1 MVNEEKSNY
10 GYGADEE
17 GSLDKNLETLDLYRN
32 IFSNLYNWLVVVDKD
47 GYIVMMNKSYCNF
60 VGITQKEAIGKHCT
74 EVIENSRMHIVA
86 KTGKQEIGDVQR
98 IKGNQ
103 MIADRIPIYKD
114 GKIIGAVGTVIFK
127 DVVDLDTYVKKI
139 NRMEKEFDLYKRE
152 LKKALGSDYTF
163 HNIIG
168 SSESLR
174 KVIDLSRKVAASKSN
189 VLLLGESG
197 TGKELFAHAIHNA
210 SSRVDYPL
218 IKINCAAIP
227 PDLLESELFGYE
239 PGAFTGAKKGGK
251 PGKFEL
257 ADKSTIFLDEIAEM
271 PFNMQA
277 KLLRVIQ
284 EKEVERIGGISTKK
298 IDVRIIA
305 ATNQNLEEM
314 VKNKKFREDLY
325 YRLNVISIK
334 IPALRE
340 RKDDIPV
347 IARELIKKMS
357 KEMDHFVA
365 DISEDAMNCLKQY
378 PWPGNV
384 RELQNIIER
393 AFNIMDK
400 EAEIMVEHLPYYI
413 TKNNKTN
420 MQIKN
425 MTLKDILDDVEKE
438 EISKCLKR
446 TKGNKMKTAKILG
459 ISRTSLYE
467 KIEKYQ
473 LDV

>member
-1 MVNEEKSNY
+1 MVNENKEIYNSTLESLKKQNEDLELYKNIVSNFY
-10 GYGADEE
+10 Y
-17 GSLDKNLETLDLYRN
+17 SM
-32 IFSNLYNWLVVVDKD
+32 VVVDKE
-47 GYIVMMNKSYCNF
+47 GRIIILNKAYCNF
-60 VGITQKEAIGKHCT
+60 LGVNEDEVIGKHCT
-74 EVIENSRMHIVA
+74 EVIENTRMHIVA
-86 KTGKQEIGDVQR
+86 KTGKQEIGDVQH
-98 IKGNQ
+98 IKGNY

-114 GKIIGAVGTVIFK
+114 GEIIGAVGTVIFK
-127 DVVDLDTYVKKI
+127 DVLDLNTYVSRI
-139 NRMEKEFDLYKRE
+139 SRMEKEFDLFKKE

-163 HNIIG
+163 QSIVG
-168 SSESLR
+168 ESESIR
-174 KVIDLSRKVAASKSN
+174 KVKDLSRKVAASKSN

-257 ADKSTIFLDEIAEM
+257 ADKSTIFLDEIGEM
-271 PFNMQA
+271 PLNMQA

-284 EKEVERIGGISTKK
+284 EKEVERIGGITSKK
-298 IDVRIIA
+298 IDVRIVA

-334 IPALRE
+334 IPPLRE
-340 RKDDIPV
+340 RKEDIPV
-347 IARELIKKMS
+347 ISRQLIKKLS
-357 KEMDHFVA
+357 KEMDHYVSA
-365 DISEDAMNCLKQY
+365 ISTEAMNCLKLY
-378 PWPGNV
+378 SWPGNV
-384 RELQNIIER
+384 RELQNVIER

-400 EAEIMVEHLPYYI
+400 EAMIMLEHLPYYI
-413 TKNNKTN
+413 TKNNKADTHVKE
-420 MQIKN
+420 MS
-425 MTLKDILDDVEKE
+425 LKEILDNVEKE
-438 EISKCLKR
+438 EIKKCLKR

-467 KIEKYQ
+467 KIEKY
-473 LDV
+473 DIEV

>member
-1 MVNEEKSNY
+1 MVNEDKEIYNSTYESLKKQIEDLELYKNIVSNFY
-10 GYGADEE
+10 Y
-17 GSLDKNLETLDLYRN
+17 SM
-32 IFSNLYNWLVVVDKD
+32 VVVDKD
-47 GYIVMMNKSYCNF
+47 GYIIMLNKAYCSFIGVNEDE
-60 VGITQKEAIGKHCT
+60 VIGKHCT
-74 EVIENSRMHIVA
+74 EVIENTRMHIVA
-86 KTGKQEIGDVQR
+86 KTGKQEIGDVQN
-98 IKGNQ
+98 IKGNY

-114 GKIIGAVGTVIFK
+114 GEIIGAVGTVIFK
-127 DVVDLDTYVKKI
+127 DVLDLNTYVSRI
-139 NRMEKEFDLYKRE
+139 SRMEKEFDLFKKE

-163 HNIIG
+163 QSIVG
-168 SSESLR
+168 ESESIR
-174 KVIDLSRKVAASKSN
+174 KVKDLSRKVAASKSN

-227 PDLLESELFGYE
+227 PELLESELFGYE

-257 ADKSTIFLDEIAEM
+257 ADKSTIFLDEIGEM
-271 PFNMQA
+271 PLNMQA

-284 EKEVERIGGISTKK
+284 EKEVERIGGITSKK
-298 IDVRIIA
+298 IDVRIVA

-334 IPALRE
+334 IPPLRE
-340 RKDDIPV
+340 RKEDIPV
-347 IARELIKKMS
+347 ISRQLIKKLS
-357 KEMDHFVA
+357 KEMDHYVSA
-365 DISEDAMNCLKQY
+365 ISSEAMNCLKLY
-378 PWPGNV
+378 SWPGNV
-384 RELQNIIER
+384 RELQNVIER

-400 EAEIMVEHLPYYI
+400 EAMIMLEHLPYYI
-413 TKNNKTN
+413 TKNNKADTH
-420 MQIKN
+420 IKE
-425 MTLKDILDDVEKE
+425 MSLKEILDNVEKE
-438 EISKCLKR
+438 EIKKCLKR

-467 KIEKYQ
+467 KIEKY
-473 LDV
+473 DIEV